1 MVETQLVGGE
11 LDVHFVGLSLF
22 QHQDIDHIT
31 NEELNEA
38 LSSMDLELYQQNV
51 RQVCLNYW
59 NSIRRY
65 V

>member
-1 MVETQLVGGE
+1 MAEVQLAGAG
-11 LDVHFVGLSLF
+11 LDVHFAGPALF

-31 NEELNEA
+31 NEELYEI
-38 LSSMDLELYQQNV
+38 LSSMDLELL
-51 RQVCLNYW
+51 QVCLKYW

>member
-1 MVETQLVGGE
+1 MAEAQLAGAG
-11 LDVHFVGLSLF
+11 LDVHFAGPPLF